1 MVWKWVYPRA
11 LNKRKLIMTKKN
23 RTDSVSL
30 PHIKAGNVYCSAE
43 SLSTSKDRKF
53 PSDCPYPDCQ
63 IENVEQVERAKQE
76 WEFTVDLMPQ
86 LVCLVDEAGYIIRAN
101 RTFERWGLGKVA
113 EVRGRKIHE
122 LLHPD
127 CQDANCAQKSFWE
140 AIPAMMGEGRFA
152 ECQIEDRL
160 LNRHLHLSFQS
171 HLANQHHNANIQ
183 SLFGVVVVGDI
194 SDLKY
199 AEKKLQAL
207 NCELE
212 LRVEV
217 RAAELA
223 DVNLHLKQEIA
234 EHKRADAELE
244 KSREE
249 FRLLIET
256 MSEGLIICN
265 NKGLISYI
273 NDRFCEM
280 LGRPRDEVI
289 GHCASEYIE
298 ESSLAMWNQ
307 LTTKVKVGILAPD
320 ELKLKR
326 LKGAEVW
333 VKVSP
338 SLLYDQNGE
347 IAGSFAVVTDISD
360 RIRIEH
366 TLRASKNQLRQL
378 SELAMSAQEKER
390 QRVAAE
396 LHDGIGQTLSAVKF
410 SVETGIKRLYEQP
423 SEESF
428 RQLENVIPRIQDAI
442 EEVRRISMALRP
454 SMLDDIGILAT
465 LTWFCRESALV
476 YRDVRIQ
483 LQLDIKEECIPVHI
497 KVAIFRIVQEA
508 FNNTIKHS
516 RAEFMSIALKH
527 TDAMI
532 ELNIE
537 DNGIGIDEKRV
548 SANGNG
554 ISRGLGLTSMRER
567 AEYSGGQYLI
577 DSINGKGTRI
587 QVTWSLEKQ

>member
-1 MVWKWVYPRA
+1 MPR
-11 LNKRKLIMTKKN
+11 KSIMMKKI
-23 RTDSVSL
+23 RTRRVSFPPL
-30 PHIKAGNVYCSAE
+30 KTGKPHCDADTTN
-43 SLSTSKDRKF
+43 TSDVRKF
-53 PSDCPYPDCQ
+53 PADCPYPACQ
-63 IENVEQVERAKQE
+63 AENVEQVERAKQE
-76 WEFTVDLMPQ
+76 WEFTADLMPQ
-86 LVCLVDEAGYIIRAN
+86 LVCLVDEAGYIMRAN

-113 EVRGRKIHE
+113 EVRGRKIHD
-122 LLHPD
+122 LIHPD
-127 CQDANCAQKSFWE
+127 CQDANCTQKIFWE
-140 AIPAMMGEGRFA
+140 TIPDMMGAGRSA
-152 ECQIEDRL
+152 ECQVEDRVL
-160 LNRHLHLSFQS
+160 GRHLHLSFQS
-171 HLANQHHNANIQ
+171 HPSGQHASAKVQ
-183 SLFGVVVVGDI
+183 SRIGVVVVGDI
-194 SDLKY
+194 SDLKQV
-199 AEKKLQAL
+199 EKKLQAF

-212 LRVEV
+212 LRVEA
-217 RAAELA
+217 RTAELV

-234 EHKRADAELE
+234 EHQRVDAELE

-249 FRLLIET
+249 FQLLIET
-256 MSEGLIICN
+256 MSEGLVICN

-273 NDRFCEM
+273 NERFCEM
-280 LGRPRDEVI
+280 LGHPRDEVI

-298 ESSLAMWNQ
+298 ESSLAVWNQ
-307 LTTKVKVGILAPD
+307 LTTKVKVGIVDSD

-333 VKVSP
+333 VKISP

-347 IAGSFAVVTDISD
+347 IGGCFAVVTDISD

-366 TLRASKNQLRQL
+366 ALRASKNQLREL

-410 SVETGIKRLYEQP
+410 SVEAGIKHLYEQP

-428 RQLENVIPRIQDAI
+428 LQLENVIPRIQDAI

-454 SMLDDIGILAT
+454 SILDDIGILAT
-465 LTWFCRESALV
+465 LTWFCRESANI
-476 YRDVRIQ
+476 YKDIRIQ
-483 LQLDIKEECIPVHI
+483 LQLEIKEECVPAQI

-516 RAEFMSIALKH
+516 RAGVINIALKH

-537 DNGIGIDEKRV
+537 DNGIGIDEKG
-548 SANGNG
+548 SGACGNG
-554 ISRGLGLTSMRER
+554 MSRGLGLTNMRER
-567 AEYSGGQYLI
+567 AEYSGGRYLI
-577 DSINGKGTRI
+577 DSTNGKGTNI
-587 QVTWSLEKQ
+587 QVTWSMEKQ